1 MIRDFR
7 YACLAVLGLMVAAG
21 GLTREAFAIKQFA
34 DEFKAMYVKEGTPL
48 AAAVDEAKCNVCHLP
63 ESKKERNAYGHAL
76 AERLDKKEDA
86 KNVEKIKAAL
96 ATVESWCRYVLPQQF
111 ADPQGWQLQNMLE
124 VARLMIRGAICRK
137 ETRGVHFR
145 GDHPES
151 HDAWRT
157 HIAWH
162 RGVAEPRLEPLP

>member
-7 YACLAVLGLMVAAG
+7 YACLAVLGLTVAAG

-63 ESKKERNAYGHAL
+63 ASKKERNAYGHAL

-86 KNVEKIKAAL
+86 KNVEKIKKALEEVAAL
-96 ATVESWCRYVLPQQF
+96 PSDPANAGSPTFGALLKEGKLP
-111 ADPQGWQLQNMLE
+111 G
-124 VARLMIRGAICRK
+124 GK
-137 ETRGVHFR
+137 
-145 GDHPES
+145 
-151 HDAWRT
+151 
-157 HIAWH
+157 
-162 RGVAEPRLEPLP
+162 